1 MKIISSLGSRLTN
14 SLPIEKKQRALV
26 EFVINTY
33 QPQQRADLFRALT
46 EHRKN
51 QLLNL
56 FPEHHNKSFS
66 ILFELM
72 DYRELIRR
80 YPNTFGEEIAHL
92 EQAVSECYSH
102 WLDFWCECEIAAIKT
117 LFPIEADAPPRI
129 ELPLKDCAYRGFL
142 IDQIE
147 DSELWATIPSHPQ
160 KMPIKDA
167 ITLSNLELF
176 IKGEKWYEMLP
187 LLSLSQKGKHFV
199 LLKHPNNEASPT
211 LVASMLVQDWSVNQ
225 TWLSYAQQFSNEQWQ
240 FCLPDHSYDVLME
253 LQLFKPAL
261 SKCDSLPEFDHQFRR
276 QLTGT
281 QAVCEVLRL
290 TVSGNAQQKLY
301 FLYLAQKKL
310 IQILNQMG
318 YKIGFTII
326 EQPFIL
332 NFYQTIEPK
341 SYFRSGYNDLNN
353 NGKQSYRGFWMIERM
368 DKVFSDTN
376 FRDYRHAVS
385 QRRKYDL
392 TKRKEKEYA

>member
-1 MKIISSLGSRLTN
+1 
-14 SLPIEKKQRALV
+14 
-26 EFVINTY
+26 
-33 QPQQRADLFRALT
+33 QRADLFRALT

-147 DSELWATIPSHPQ
+147 DSELWVTTPSHPQ

-211 LVASMLVQDWSVNQ
+211 LVASMLVQNWSVNQ

-240 FCLPDHSYDVLME
+240 FCLPDHGHDALME

-261 SKCDSLPEFDHQFRR
+261 LKCDSLPEFDHQFRR
-276 QLTGT
+276 QLVDTR
-281 QAVCEVLRL
+281 AVCEVLRF

-301 FLYLAQKKL
+301 FLYLAQKKFMQVMHQL
-310 IQILNQMG
+310 G
-318 YKIGFTII
+318 YKLGLFATA
-326 EQPFIL
+326 QSFML
-332 NFYQTIEPK
+332 NFYQAVDPK
-341 SYFRSGYNDLNN
+341 AYFHCGNCDLNN
-353 NGKQSYRGFWMIERM
+353 DGVKTYRGFWNFESM
-368 DKVFSDTN
+368 DRVFSDAD
-376 FRDYRHAVS
+376 FRDYKHAVS
-385 QRRKYDL
+385 QSRKYDL
-392 TKRKEKEYA
+392 IKREEYA

>member
-1 MKIISSLGSRLTN
+1 MKIISSLGSRLTS

-33 QPQQRADLFRALT
+33 QPQQRADLFRAVT
-46 EHRKN
+46 DHRKN

-66 ILFELM
+66 VLFKLM

-80 YPNTFGEEIAHL
+80 YPNTLGEEIAHL
-92 EQAVSECYSH
+92 EQAVSECYPH

-117 LFPIEADAPPRI
+117 LFPIEADTPPRI

-147 DSELWATIPSHPQ
+147 DSELWVTMPSHPQ

-199 LLKHPNNEASPT
+199 LLKHPDNEASPT

-225 TWLSYAQQFSNEQWQ
+225 TWLSYVPQFSNKQWQ

-261 SKCDSLPEFDHQFRR
+261 SKCDSLPEFDQQF
-276 QLTGT
+276 QL
-281 QAVCEVLRL
+281 QLADKRAVCEVLRL

-301 FLYLAQKKL
+301 FLYLAQKKFM
-310 IQILNQMG
+310 QVMHQVG

-326 EQPFIL
+326 EQPFML
-332 NFYQTIEPK
+332 SFYQAINPK
-341 SYFRSGYNDLNN
+341 AYFHCGYCDLNN
-353 NGKQSYRGFWMIERM
+353 DGVKTYRGFWNFESINR
-368 DKVFSDTN
+368 VFSNAD
-376 FRDYRHAVS
+376 FRDYKHAVS
-385 QRRKYDL
+385 QSRKYDL
-392 TKRKEKEYA
+392 IKKEEYA

>member
-1 MKIISSLGSRLTN
+1 MKIISSLGSRLTS

-33 QPQQRADLFRALT
+33 QPHQRADLFRAVT
-46 EHRKN
+46 DHRKN

-66 ILFELM
+66 VLFELM
-72 DYRELIRR
+72 DYRELILR
-80 YPNTFGEEIAHL
+80 YPNTLGEEIAHL

-117 LFPIEADAPPRI
+117 LFPIEADTPPRI

-147 DSELWATIPSHPQ
+147 DSELWVTTPSHPQ

-199 LLKHPNNEASPT
+199 LLKHPDNEASPT

-225 TWLSYAQQFSNEQWQ
+225 TWLSYVPQFSNKQWQ

-261 SKCDSLPEFDHQFRR
+261 SKCDSLPEFDQQF
-276 QLTGT
+276 QL
-281 QAVCEVLRL
+281 QLVDKRAVCEVLRL

-301 FLYLAQKKL
+301 FLYLAQKKFM
-310 IQILNQMG
+310 QVMHQVG

-326 EQPFIL
+326 EQPFML
-332 NFYQTIEPK
+332 SFYQAINPK
-341 SYFRSGYNDLNN
+341 AYFHCGYCDLNN
-353 NGKQSYRGFWMIERM
+353 DGVKTYRGFWNFESMNR
-368 DKVFSDTN
+368 VFSNAD
-376 FRDYRHAVS
+376 FRDYKHAVS
-385 QRRKYDL
+385 QSRKYDL
-392 TKRKEKEYA
+392 IKKEEYA

>member
-1 MKIISSLGSRLTN
+1 MKIISSLGSRLTS

-33 QPQQRADLFRALT
+33 QPQQRADLFRAVT
-46 EHRKN
+46 DHRKN

-66 ILFELM
+66 VLFELM

-80 YPNTFGEEIAHL
+80 YPNTLGEEIAHL
-92 EQAVSECYSH
+92 EQTVSECYPH

-117 LFPIEADAPPRI
+117 LFPIEADTPPRI

-147 DSELWATIPSHPQ
+147 DSELWVTMPSHPQ

-199 LLKHPNNEASPT
+199 LLKHPDNEASPT

-225 TWLSYAQQFSNEQWQ
+225 TWLSYVPQFSNKQWQ

-261 SKCDSLPEFDHQFRR
+261 SKCDSLPEFDQQF
-276 QLTGT
+276 QL
-281 QAVCEVLRL
+281 QLADKRAVCEVLRL

-301 FLYLAQKKL
+301 FLYLAQKKFM
-310 IQILNQMG
+310 QVMHQVG

-326 EQPFIL
+326 EQPFML
-332 NFYQTIEPK
+332 SFYQAINPK
-341 SYFRSGYNDLNN
+341 AYFHCGYCDLNN
-353 NGKQSYRGFWMIERM
+353 DGVKTYRGFWNFESINR
-368 DKVFSDTN
+368 VFSNAD
-376 FRDYRHAVS
+376 FRDYKHAVS
-385 QRRKYDL
+385 QSRKYDL
-392 TKRKEKEYA
+392 IKKEEYA

>member
-33 QPQQRADLFRALT
+33 QPQQRADLFRAVT
-46 EHRKN
+46 DHRKN

-66 ILFELM
+66 VLFELM
-72 DYRELIRR
+72 NYRELILR
-80 YPNTFGEEIAHL
+80 YPNTLGEEIAHL

-147 DSELWATIPSHPQ
+147 DSELWVTTPSHPQ

-199 LLKHPNNEASPT
+199 LLKHPNNGASPT

-225 TWLSYAQQFSNEQWQ
+225 TWLSYVPQFSNKQWQ
-240 FCLPDHSYDVLME
+240 FCLPDHGHDALME

-261 SKCDSLPEFDHQFRR
+261 SKCDSLPEFDQQF
-276 QLTGT
+276 QL
-281 QAVCEVLRL
+281 QLADKRAVCEVLRL

-301 FLYLAQKKL
+301 FLYLAQKKFM
-310 IQILNQMG
+310 QVMHQVG

-326 EQPFIL
+326 EQPFML
-332 NFYQTIEPK
+332 SFYQAINPK
-341 SYFRSGYNDLNN
+341 AYFHCGYCDLNN
-353 NGKQSYRGFWMIERM
+353 DGVKTYRGFWNFESINR
-368 DKVFSDTN
+368 VFSNAD
-376 FRDYRHAVS
+376 FRDYKHAVS
-385 QRRKYDL
+385 QSRKYDL
-392 TKRKEKEYA
+392 IKKEEYA

>member
-1 MKIISSLGSRLTN
+1 
-14 SLPIEKKQRALV
+14 
-26 EFVINTY
+26 
-33 QPQQRADLFRALT
+33 
-46 EHRKN
+46 
-51 QLLNL
+51 
-56 FPEHHNKSFS
+56 
-66 ILFELM
+66 
-72 DYRELIRR
+72 
-80 YPNTFGEEIAHL
+80 
-92 EQAVSECYSH
+92 
-102 WLDFWCECEIAAIKT
+102 
-117 LFPIEADAPPRI
+117 
-129 ELPLKDCAYRGFL
+129 
-142 IDQIE
+142 
-147 DSELWATIPSHPQ
+147 
-160 KMPIKDA
+160 
-167 ITLSNLELF
+167 
-176 IKGEKWYEMLP
+176 
-187 LLSLSQKGKHFV
+187 
-199 LLKHPNNEASPT
+199 
-211 LVASMLVQDWSVNQ
+211 
-225 TWLSYAQQFSNEQWQ
+225 
-240 FCLPDHSYDVLME
+240 
-253 LQLFKPAL
+253 
-261 SKCDSLPEFDHQFRR
+261 HQFRR

-353 NGKQSYRGFWMIERM
+353 NGKQSYRGFWIIERM

>member
-1 MKIISSLGSRLTN
+1 MKIIPSLGSQLAT
-14 SLPIEKKQRALV
+14 SLPIEKKQRALI

-33 QPQQRADLFRALT
+33 QPQQRADLFRAVT
-46 EHRKN
+46 DCRKN

-72 DYRELIRR
+72 DYRDLIQR
-80 YPNTFGEEIAHL
+80 YPNTLDEEIAHL

-147 DSELWATIPSHPQ
+147 HSELWVTTPSHPQ

-199 LLKHPNNEASPT
+199 LLKHPDNEASPT
-211 LVASMLVQDWSVNQ
+211 LVASMLVKDWSVNQ
-225 TWLSYAQQFSNEQWQ
+225 TWLSYAPQFSNEQWL
-240 FCLPDHSYDVLME
+240 FCLPDHGYHALME

-261 SKCDSLPEFDHQFRR
+261 SKCDSLPKFDQQFRR
-276 QLTGT
+276 QLTDT
-281 QAVCEVLRL
+281 RAVCEVLRF

-301 FLYLAQKKL
+301 FLYLAQKKFMHVMHQL
-310 IQILNQMG
+310 G
-318 YKIGFTII
+318 YKLGLFATA
-326 EQPFIL
+326 QSFML
-332 NFYQTIEPK
+332 NFYQAVDPK
-341 SYFRSGYNDLNN
+341 AYFHCGNCDLNSD
-353 NGKQSYRGFWMIERM
+353 GVKTYRGFWNFESM
-368 DKVFSDTN
+368 DRVFRDAD
-376 FRDYRHAVS
+376 FRDYKHAVS
-385 QRRKYDL
+385 QSRKYHL
-392 TKRKEKEYA
+392 IKREEYA

>member
-1 MKIISSLGSRLTN
+1 MKIISSLGSRLTS

-33 QPQQRADLFRALT
+33 QPQQRADLFRAVT
-46 EHRKN
+46 DHRKN

-66 ILFELM
+66 VLFELM

-80 YPNTFGEEIAHL
+80 YPNTLDEEIAYL

-147 DSELWATIPSHPQ
+147 DSELWVTMPSHPQ

-199 LLKHPNNEASPT
+199 LLKHPDNEASPT

-225 TWLSYAQQFSNEQWQ
+225 TWLSYVPQFSNKQWQ
-240 FCLPDHSYDVLME
+240 FCLPDHGHDALME

-261 SKCDSLPEFDHQFRR
+261 LKCDSLPEFDHQFRR
-276 QLTGT
+276 QLVDTR
-281 QAVCEVLRL
+281 AVCEVLRF

-301 FLYLAQKKL
+301 FLYLAQKKFMQVMHQL
-310 IQILNQMG
+310 G
-318 YKIGFTII
+318 YKLGLFATA
-326 EQPFIL
+326 QSFML
-332 NFYQTIEPK
+332 NFYQAVDPK
-341 SYFRSGYNDLNN
+341 AYFHCGNCDLNN
-353 NGKQSYRGFWMIERM
+353 DGVKTYRGFWNFESM
-368 DKVFSDTN
+368 DRVFSDAD
-376 FRDYRHAVS
+376 FRDYKHAVS
-385 QRRKYDL
+385 QSRKYDL
-392 TKRKEKEYA
+392 IKREEYA

>member
-1 MKIISSLGSRLTN
+1 MKIISSLGSRLTS

-33 QPQQRADLFRALT
+33 QPHQRADLFRAVT
-46 EHRKN
+46 DHRKN

-66 ILFELM
+66 VLFELM
-72 DYRELIRR
+72 DYRELILR
-80 YPNTFGEEIAHL
+80 YPNTLGEEIAHL

-147 DSELWATIPSHPQ
+147 DSELWVTTPSHPQ

-176 IKGEKWYEMLP
+176 IKSEKWYEMLP

-225 TWLSYAQQFSNEQWQ
+225 TWLSYVPQFSNKQWQ

-261 SKCDSLPEFDHQFRR
+261 SKCDSLPEFDQQF
-276 QLTGT
+276 QL
-281 QAVCEVLRL
+281 QLVDKRAVCEVLRL

-301 FLYLAQKKL
+301 FLYLAQKKFM
-310 IQILNQMG
+310 QVMHQVG

-326 EQPFIL
+326 EQPFML
-332 NFYQTIEPK
+332 SFYQAINPK
-341 SYFRSGYNDLNN
+341 AYFHCGYCDLNN
-353 NGKQSYRGFWMIERM
+353 DGVKTYRGFWNFESINR
-368 DKVFSDTN
+368 VFSNAD
-376 FRDYRHAVS
+376 FRDYKHAVS
-385 QRRKYDL
+385 QSRKYDL
-392 TKRKEKEYA
+392 IKKEEYA